1 MEAVLGLDPG
11 LNSIDQTCRCLL
23 LSLREVDANVIMPG
37 ELVGAIMRINHI
49 LESRLDRALNGCG
62 LSFAQYEVFEIL
74 IEEPNLHPGELGRRL
89 DITRQ
94 SAHGLLH
101 QLARAGLVDLLPK
114 DGGLRCAWVT
124 PDGTRRL
131 RHCRQALR
139 GVGHALTKLPSGTG
153 RELIDA
159 LSAVDALLASKPMPW
174 WLD

>member
-1 MEAVLGLDPG
+1 
-11 LNSIDQTCRCLL
+11 
-23 LSLREVDANVIMPG
+23 MPW

-74 IEEPNLHPGELGRRL
+74 IEEPNLHAGELGRRL

-114 DGGLRCAWVT
+114 DGGCGSLGSRLMAPDGCGTVGRRSAGSVT
-124 PDGTRRL
+124 P
-131 RHCRQALR
+131 
-139 GVGHALTKLPSGTG
+139 
-153 RELIDA
+153 
-159 LSAVDALLASKPMPW
+159 
-174 WLD
+174 